1 MKDKL
6 LIFACDYWDVYDLDF
21 MHFTNNILSNIYGA
35 YYISDNDNYLSTLLL
50 LGDDKKIIKIKYT
63 LRRFIYDGDLLKYIK
78 DGYLFTCPP
87 GTLKQMEC
95 CCGGDFNNI
104 YKQRYVNLT
113 YSSPVASLK
122 IYGNGITEGIFEYFK
137 NKYNNLY
144 LFENNKE
151 ILFTNIKLNSLMN
164 DFIMESI
171 NKIINAHNDDKYLNL
186 QFKDCINDIIIS
198 LYFENNKIDG
208 FSIHID
214 DDVNI
219 LDKINLLD
227 DNMINKDGV
236 CYKTINRGFIC
247 SFSKMDKQEFISSD
261 KYIKFI
267 NFAYKFL
274 LKIKNTN

>member
-6 LIFACDYWDVYDLDF
+6 LVFACDYWDVYDLDF
-21 MHFTNNILSNIYGA
+21 MHFTNNVLSNTYDV
-35 YYISDNDNYLSTLLL
+35 YYIADNDNYLSTLLL

-63 LRRFIYDGDLLKYIK
+63 LCRFIYDGELLKYIK

-87 GTLKQMEC
+87 STLKQIEFY
-95 CCGGDFNNI
+95 CGDI
-104 YKQRYVNLT
+104 YKQQYVNLS
-113 YSSPVASLK
+113 YSPVASLK
-122 IYGNGITEGIFEYFK
+122 MYGNGNTEGIFEYFK

-151 ILFTNIKLNSLMN
+151 ILFMNIELNSLMN

-186 QFKDCINDIIIS
+186 QFKNRINDIIIS
-198 LYFENNKIDG
+198 LYFENNKING

-214 DDVNI
+214 DDINI
-219 LDKINLLD
+219 LNKINLLD
-227 DNMINKDGV
+227 DNMVNKDGV
-236 CYKTINRGFIC
+236 CYKTIDRGFIC
-247 SFSKMDKQEFISSD
+247 SFSKMDKQEFISSN